1 MRYDDVQTSL
11 VRSIVDSFY
20 FVFCFIKS
28 TTLGIIFAQMKTT
41 HSISTQVYL
50 INFESITLLG
60 SNEAQSEK

>member
-1 MRYDDVQTSL
+1 MRYDDMPTCL
-11 VRSIVDSFY
+11 VCSIVDSFY

-60 SNEAQSEK
+60 SDEAHEE